1 MARSVYRHPESGGLF
16 PPPRL
21 PKIRIMSIT
30 FRTPTDADIPQ
41 VGRVVFSAFESIAK
55 KHNFPLDFP
64 NAEIATGL
72 AGAFLTHP
80 KIQGQVAEENGKIV
94 GANFL
99 NRRNEIAG
107 VGPMVVDP
115 TYQGKGLGRQLMRA
129 ITGFGDDA
137 RGIRL
142 VQDAFNTV
150 SMSLYT
156 SLGFEPREPLALMT
170 GKLRSEL
177 PRGAATVRPMT
188 ESDIAACSA
197 ICERVHGF
205 HRGPELTDAVHGP
218 MQRPHVLERNGKVAA
233 YASAPWFWFLNH
245 GVAESEQDLR
255 DLLTGVSAASQEPL
269 AMLVPIREAG
279 LFRWLIAEGLRI
291 VKPMTLMSMRWYQEP
306 KGSWWPSVE
315 Y

>member
-1 MARSVYRHPESGGLF
+1 
-16 PPPRL
+16 
-21 PKIRIMSIT
+21 
-30 FRTPTDADIPQ
+30 
-41 VGRVVFSAFESIAK
+41 
-55 KHNFPLDFP
+55 
-64 NAEIATGL
+64 
-72 AGAFLTHP
+72 
-80 KIQGQVAEENGKIV
+80 
-94 GANFL
+94 
-99 NRRNEIAG
+99 
-107 VGPMVVDP
+107 
-115 TYQGKGLGRQLMRA
+115 
-129 ITGFGDDA
+129 
-137 RGIRL
+137 
-142 VQDAFNTV
+142 
-150 SMSLYT
+150 
-156 SLGFEPREPLALMT
+156 MT
-170 GKLRSEL
+170 GKLRSDL
-177 PRGAATVRPMT
+177 PSRGSAIVRPMT
-188 ESDIAACSA
+188 ETDIAACCA

>member
-1 MARSVYRHPESGGLF
+1 MSV
-16 PPPRL
+16 
-21 PKIRIMSIT
+21 T
-30 FRTPTDADIPQ
+30 FRTPTAADIPQ
-41 VGRVVFSAFESIAK
+41 VGHVVYSAFESIAK

-64 NAEIATGL
+64 NAEVATGL

-80 KIQGQVAEENGKIV
+80 KIHGQVAEENGKII

-99 NRRNEIAG
+99 NCRNEIAG
-107 VGPMVVDP
+107 VGPMVVEP
-115 TYQGKGLGRQLMRA
+115 TCQGKGLGRQLMRA
-129 ITGFGDDA
+129 IIGFGDEA

-142 VQDAFNTV
+142 VQDAFNAV

-177 PRGAATVRPMT
+177 PTRGGANVRPMT
-188 ESDIAACSA
+188 ETDIAACCA

-205 HRGPELTDAVHGP
+205 HRGPELTDALNNP
-218 MQRPHVLERNGKVAA
+218 MLRPHVLERNGKLLA

-245 GVAESEQDLR
+245 GAAESEQDLR
-255 DLLTGVSAASQEPL
+255 DLLTGVSAASTEPL

-279 LFRWLIAEGLRI
+279 LFRWLIADGMRI

-306 KGSWWPSVE
+306 KGSWYPSVE